1 MQFAFRKKN
10 IRNLFFARLVR
21 TLCGICENSSIY
33 TDNPIILPFLNMDV
47 TKYPPVSIIIHL
59 SFNNYWSWR
68 SVGAIKHVY
77 YVHKLGGP
85 NHLPYVFWISPISA
99 GWKKH
104 RGLDVLRNGFAVR
117 PSLVVVETPRRNAGV
132 EWRWCQWKVGEWLSM
147 VVLLLGDASSFV

>member
-68 SVGAIKHVY
+68 SVGAINMY
-77 YVHKLGGP
+77 TMYIKLGGP
-85 NHLPYVFWISPISA
+85 NHLPYVFWISQSRRA
-99 GWKKH
+99 GKNTEALTSCEMGSQSVQALLLLKH
-104 RGLDVLRNGFAVR
+104 LE
-117 PSLVVVETPRRNAGV
+117 ETQASSGDDA
-132 EWRWCQWKVGEWLSM
+132 QWKVGEWLSM